1 MLKKFLVAVLAV
13 GVCSTS
19 VSAQDVF
26 IQFSD
31 SSIGPDATPF
41 AMQGN
46 CGLPQAV
53 RASGDD
59 AANATLLGSSI
70 TGAVGDTGTAFVF
83 VRNGF
88 DIIQLDPFDGLAISG
103 SSNVSITG
111 GDLLQ
116 FDTFGGLGLF
126 TRWTEP
132 ADATVDTA
140 ANSIE
145 FFAINFGS
153 LASNCNPTSQ
163 GIMTRLFDS
172 DGPGRLFDSDGP
184 GGLPGDTGSGTFT
197 DTSDGSTFD
206 GFLLAQF
213 DYEVLGAGT
222 AEFDFSGGV
231 FSLPVGTTPFDD
243 ASLNLAGA
251 SITVEGPTGNP
262 GPGPTVPEPSS
273 VCLLALGLAGMAA
286 RRRRS

>member
-13 GVCSTS
+13 GVCSTG

-31 SSIGPDATPF
+31 SSIGDDPVPF
-41 AMQGN
+41 AMQADGVEVA
-46 CGLPQAV
+46 PAI
-53 RASGDD
+53 RASGAD
-59 AANATLLGSSI
+59 AQAATLLGSSI

-83 VRNGF
+83 VENGF
-88 DIIQLDPFDGLAISG
+88 DIFQLDGLAISG

-116 FDTFGGLGLF
+116 FDTFGGFGAF

-132 ADATVDTA
+132 SDATVDTA
-140 ANSIE
+140 NNSIG
-145 FFAINFGS
+145 FFGTNFGS
-153 LASNCNPTSQ
+153 LAADGNPPSEGIITS
-163 GIMTRLFDS
+163 R
-172 DGPGRLFDSDGP
+172 FDSDGP
-184 GGLPGDTGSGTFT
+184 GGIPGDTGSGTFT

-213 DYEVLGAGT
+213 DYEVLAAGT
-222 AEFDFSGGV
+222 ANFDFSGGGV
-231 FSLPVGTTPFDD
+231 FLPGDDDTTPFDD

-251 SITVEGPTGNP
+251 SIAVEGPTGEP
-262 GPGPTVPEPSS
+262 TPQPTVPEPSS
-273 VCLLALGLAGMAA
+273 VCLLALGLAGIAA